1 MAFSSHL
8 YWRTCHCRVLGQWQ
22 DKHGKILITVP
33 LEQFF
38 LVRGWPPFLL
48 ASPGTGKTST
58 LVKYAEKWS
67 QSRFLYVTF
76 NKSIAK
82 QAELVFPSNVI
93 CKTFH
98 SMAYGH
104 IGRK

>member
-1 MAFSSHL
+1 M
-8 YWRTCHCRVLGQWQ
+8 
-22 DKHGKILITVP
+22 
-33 LEQFF
+33 
-38 LVRGWPPFLL
+38 
-48 ASPGTGKTST
+48 
-58 LVKYAEKWS
+58 
-67 QSRFLYVTF
+67 TF

-82 QAELVFPSNVI
+82 QAERVFPSNVI

>member
-1 MAFSSHL
+1 MG
-8 YWRTCHCRVLGQWQ
+8 VLV
-22 DKHGKILITVP
+22 HNYLI
-33 LEQFF
+33 
-38 LVRGWPPFLL
+38 RGSQSFLL
-48 ASPGTGKTST
+48 ASTGTGKTST

-98 SMAYGH
+98 SMAYSH
-104 IGRK
+104 VGRK

>member
-1 MAFSSHL
+1 MPVLSQRMDKPEKHL
-8 YWRTCHCRVLGQWQ
+8 SGILVHDFPSQRV
-22 DKHGKILITVP
+22 I
-33 LEQFF
+33 FF
-38 LVRGWPPFLL
+38 PL
-48 ASPGTGKTST
+48 ASIGTGKTST

-98 SMAYGH
+98 SMAYSH
-104 IGRK
+104 VGRK

>member
-1 MAFSSHL
+1 M
-8 YWRTCHCRVLGQWQ
+8 
-22 DKHGKILITVP
+22 
-33 LEQFF
+33 
-38 LVRGWPPFLL
+38 

-67 QSRFLYVTF
+67 ESRFLYVTF

-82 QAELVFPSNVI
+82 QAELVFPSNVT

-104 IGRK
+104 VGRK

>member
-1 MAFSSHL
+1 MGTLAHDFPSP
-8 YWRTCHCRVLGQWQ
+8 RV
-22 DKHGKILITVP
+22 T
-33 LEQFF
+33 FF
-38 LVRGWPPFLL
+38 PL
-48 ASPGTGKTST
+48 ASTGTGKTST

-98 SMAYGH
+98 SMAYSH
-104 IGRK
+104 VGRK

>member
-1 MAFSSHL
+1 MGKT
-8 YWRTCHCRVLGQWQ
+8 RLG
-22 DKHGKILITVP
+22 HP
-33 LEQFF
+33 LEQLF
-38 LVRGWPPFLL
+38 LLRGSPPFLL

-67 QSRFLYVTF
+67 GSRFLYVTF

-104 IGRK
+104 VGRK

>member
-1 MAFSSHL
+1 MLRAQGALLPLLDVDCSPSGP
-8 YWRTCHCRVLGQWQ
+8 RRV
-22 DKHGKILITVP
+22 
-33 LEQFF
+33 
-38 LVRGWPPFLL
+38 
-48 ASPGTGKTST
+48 
-58 LVKYAEKWS
+58 
-67 QSRFLYVTF
+67 YVTF